1 MLVIF
6 IFGKTLV
13 TLSSQKCKVYWDNH
27 FFFFSERAKPL
38 VALSGV
44 QIEKA
49 SFPKAVVVTSKSLR
63 KMRTANGRE
72 NRGWIDLSNADLTAK
87 QSGNQS
93 SEANN
98 SEEAWSQIFDR

>member
-1 MLVIF
+1 MILVIF
-6 IFGKTLV
+6 IFEKFLV
-13 TLSSQKCKVYWDNH
+13 TRSSQKRKVYWDNQ
-27 FFFFSERAKPL
+27 FFSSERAKPL